1 MVIRA
6 ARFNTYLLLLA
17 LLAALVGCQ
26 TAAGKRKRQD
36 AVVRVHLETFRDGTT
51 FNELVSI
58 GRTSPMV
65 VNVYKSPFLTE
76 DNVASAK
83 IVDAVGGF
91 GLQIQF
97 DRHGTMLLEQYS
109 ASNPRKR
116 LAIFSQ
122 FGEKLDRTRWLAAP
136 MIYQRIP
143 DGVLTFT
150 PDADLEETAQIELGL
165 NNHARKTQPKA
176 EAKE

>member
-1 MVIRA
+1 MVISA
-6 ARFNTYLLLLA
+6 ARFNTYLMLF
-17 LLAALVGCQ
+17 AALVIAAGCQ
-26 TAAGKRKRQD
+26 TVQSKRKKQT
-36 AVVRVHLETFRDGTT
+36 AAIRVHLEAFRDGTT
-51 FNELVSI
+51 FNELVTI
-58 GRTSPMV
+58 GRSSPMEI
-65 VNVYKSPFLTE
+65 NVQKTPFLTE

-97 DRHGTMLLEQYS
+97 DRQGTMLLEQYS

-122 FGEKLDRTRWLAAP
+122 FGEKLEWARWLAAP
-136 MIYQRIP
+136 MIYRRIP

-150 PDADLEETAQIELGL
+150 PDADREETAQIELGL
-165 NNHARKTQPKA
+165 NNHAKATQPKS